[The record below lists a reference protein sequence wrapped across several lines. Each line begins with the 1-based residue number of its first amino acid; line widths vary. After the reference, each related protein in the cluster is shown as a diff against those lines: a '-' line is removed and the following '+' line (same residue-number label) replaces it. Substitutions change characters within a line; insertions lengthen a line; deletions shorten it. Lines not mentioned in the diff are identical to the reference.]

1 MKLSIVIPVYNEIN
15 TLDEIVAKV
24 QNAPLPNN
32 IEKEII
38 IVDDYSTDGTRE
50 LLNSYKAKNI
60 KIFLHK
66 ENRGKG
72 AALKT
77 GYSNCSGDIVIVQD
91 ADLEYDP
98 NEYTKL
104 ITPILNNQA
113 DVVYGSRF
121 AGQNARRILY
131 FWHSI
136 GNKILTLMSNM
147 FSDLNLTD
155 METCYKVFR
164 SSIIKNLH
172 LEENRFGIEPEVTAK
187 IAALAKTQ
195 DVRIYEIG
203 ISYYGRT
210 YNEGKKIGFKD
221 GLRAAW
227 CIWKYNSTY
236 SAKTIKYIING
247 SIIALFQ
254 ILIMWAMVSS
264 LNIQEFQ
271 NLNIANIISI
281 ELALLF
287 AFILHSKITW
297 QQNFKTK
304 ANFLSKLIK
313 FHLVTFISI
322 FIRIVLFYFLATIGI
337 FYLLN
342 TLICIFIAVIINFF
356 GYDKIVFK
364 EPLLEPLLR
373 FYRRSKIV
381 STIKNIKNC
390 HLMDIGCGYNHKFL
404 NQVEKYIDLG
414 VGIDFKV
421 PEYNGKKIITKK
433 LKLSDKLPYD
443 DSSFDIVTMLAVLE
457 HLDKPKEIT
466 EEIYRILKPGGKLLL
481 TVPSKRAQ
489 PVLEFLAFKLHII
502 SEKEILDHKKYYDM
516 EELANL
522 IGHIDGFN
530 IEYHEYFQFKFNNY
544 CIITK
549 QVSS

>member
-15 TLDEIVAKV
+15 TLDEILAKV
-24 QNAPLPNN
+24 KAAPLPDK

-38 IVDDYSTDGTRE
+38 IIDDYSTDGTKE
-50 LLNSYKAKNI
+50 LLGSYKSKNI
-60 KIFLHK
+60 KVIFHEK
-66 ENRGKG
+66 NKGKG

-77 GYSNCSGDIVIVQD
+77 GYSNCTGDIVIVQD

-104 ITPILNNQA
+104 ITPILENKA

-121 AGQNARRILY
+121 AGQSARRIIY

-136 GNKILTLMSNM
+136 GNKILTLLSNM

-172 LEENRFGIEPEVTAK
+172 LEENRFGVEPEVTAK
-187 IAALAKTQ
+187 IASLAKNENI
-195 DVRIYEIG
+195 RIYEIG

-210 YNEGKKIGFKD
+210 YTEGKKIGFKD

-236 SAKTIKYIING
+236 SAKTIKYIVNG
-247 SIIALFQ
+247 SIVALFQ
-254 ILIMWAMVSS
+254 LLIMWAMVRT

-271 NLNIANIISI
+271 SMNIANIISI

-287 AFILHSKITW
+287 AFFLHSKITW
-297 QQNFKTK
+297 QQKFKTK
-304 ANFLSKLIK
+304 TNFLSKLIK

-322 FIRIVLFYFLATIGI
+322 FIRIILFYFLATVGI
-337 FYLLN
+337 YYLIN
-342 TLICIFIAVIINFF
+342 TLICIIVAVLINFF

-364 EPLLEPLLR
+364 EPLLEPFLR
-373 FYRRSKIV
+373 FCRRNKIV
-381 STIKNIKNC
+381 NIIKNINHC
-390 HLMDIGCGYNHKFL
+390 QLMDIGCGYNHKFL
-404 NQVEKYIDLG
+404 SQVEKHIDLG

-421 PEYNGKKIITKK
+421 PELNGKKIKTKTMR
-433 LKLSDKLPYD
+433 LDDKLPYGE
-443 DSSFDIVTMLAVLE
+443 SSFDIVTMLAVLE
-457 HLDKPKEIT
+457 HLSKPNELIKEIH
-466 EEIYRILKPGGKLLL
+466 RVLKPGGKLLL
-481 TVPSKRAQ
+481 TVPSKKAQ

-502 SEKEILDHKKYYDM
+502 SQKEIMDHKNYYNRK
-516 EELANL
+516 ELSNL
-522 IGHIDGFN
+522 VSDIDGFE
-530 IEYHEYFQFKFNNY
+530 IEYHEYFQLKFNNY
-544 CIITK
+544 CVITK
-549 QVSS
+549 KS